1 MALSYEFS
9 IGSVRAREN
18 SMFSEADAEQMLA
31 LKSIDELV
39 RFLKDKGY
47 GEGDTVDEI
56 IESNTRKMW
65 KYIRSIAPDFDIFEP
80 FLIQNDLHNFKT
92 VLKGTMSDR
101 DYEQLMME
109 PCTIKKADMVKA
121 VENRRFDVFPEWLR
135 KPADKAYQRLA
146 ETKDARLSDA
156 GIDRAVLERLL
167 FLGKKSG
174 SVFLSEYFRTLVFY
188 ANVKTALRGAKAGVE
203 RYFYD
208 KALCEVEG
216 FDKQAVT
223 KEAVTSEEALV
234 KYLEKHIGK
243 GHGTGLRSIDPVTEA
258 ELEENA
264 VLEMDTAQIGGVDR
278 TTRTTSA
285 KLGAGAKLYIRE
297 RILTEKEQ
305 TAKTEFYVEMNG
317 KDSGVDLISRSVA
330 RDDSRQG
337 YHSVIVGN
345 APCTGHSECDAIISE
360 NGKVDAAPELHAHD
374 TDAAL
379 IHEAAIGKI
388 AGEQILKLRTL
399 GMTEEE
405 AEATIIDGFLS

>member
-1 MALSYEFS
+1 MKKITEDLLRQISEWDGEFKGAYN
-9 IGSVRAREN
+9 IREDGGCVGRQSSKN
-18 SMFSEADAEQMLA
+18 I
-31 LKSIDELV
+31 K
-39 RFLKDKGY
+39 
-47 GEGDTVDEI
+47 
-56 IESNTRKMW
+56 IESKKDQPGLEIHILPHT
-65 KYIRSIAPDFDIFEP
+65 IGETVSIPACVTHGDVDDLVYNDFFVGEYADVTIVAGCGIHTETGEP
-80 FLIQNDLHNFKT
+80 ARHN
-92 VLKGTMSDR
+92 G
-101 DYEQLMME
+101 
-109 PCTIKKADMVKA
+109 IH
-121 VENRRFDVFPEWLR
+121 RF
-135 KPADKAYQRLA
+135 
-146 ETKDARLSDA
+146 
-156 GIDRAVLERLL
+156 
-167 FLGKKSG
+167 FLGKNSH
-174 SVFLSEYFRTLVFY
+174 
-188 ANVKTALRGAKAGVE
+188 
-203 RYFYD
+203 
-208 KALCEVEG
+208 
-216 FDKQAVT
+216 
-223 KEAVTSEEALV
+223 V